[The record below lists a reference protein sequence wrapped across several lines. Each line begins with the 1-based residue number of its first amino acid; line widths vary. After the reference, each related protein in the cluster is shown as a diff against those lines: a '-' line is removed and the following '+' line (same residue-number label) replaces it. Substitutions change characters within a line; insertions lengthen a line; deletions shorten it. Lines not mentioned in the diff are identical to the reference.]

1 MEKSTGTI
9 SANIDKI
16 NREKR
21 EAIQNLFSKEEFKT
35 AIRNLFIQ
43 GKKPKDI
50 TLKDIANILNIT
62 GTETQIRKEVLSY
75 IRRVFSAQSIMY
87 VLNTQYKFYLE
98 DMNEEKAK

>member
-50 TLKDIANILNIT
+50 TLKDIANILND
-62 GTETQIRKEVLSY
+62 G
-75 IRRVFSAQSIMY
+75 
-87 VLNTQYKFYLE
+87 
-98 DMNEEKAK
+98 